1 MAFSRSFTVGGAA
14 GSSDGAAA
22 GVLVVVRK
30 TKVK

>member
-22 GVLVVVRK
+22 GVLVVRK